1 VLEPMTSSELSLGAE
16 VAAPPI
22 VSHEQ
27 IVVCVLISRVD
38 ALAIEAKQNP
48 SFHNAAHILELRA
61 MWFEMPGY
69 ELLSCFCFD

>member
-27 IVVCVLISRVD
+27 IVVIP
-38 ALAIEAKQNP
+38 ALTYI
-48 SFHNAAHILELRA
+48 AAHILALRA
-61 MWFEMPGY
+61 LRSEMRGY
-69 ELLSCFCFD
+69 ELLFVLALVVPL